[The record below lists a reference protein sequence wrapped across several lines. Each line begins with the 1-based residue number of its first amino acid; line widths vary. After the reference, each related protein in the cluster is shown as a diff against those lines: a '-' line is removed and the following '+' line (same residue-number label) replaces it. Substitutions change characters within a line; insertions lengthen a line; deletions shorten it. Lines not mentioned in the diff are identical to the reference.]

1 MTGAPWPRSRVSRTQ
16 KSPRYVCPPFPH
28 LHGPR
33 KRLPCRDADG
43 EQVRF
48 GQVKRKLG
56 ITTNTDTPTASRT
69 PVKKGTFAAD
79 TPTRVTKSSGRA
91 GSKGRARG
99 KDVKVEGE
107 DDDDETVVGMK
118 NEHLDAE
125 LEADVGSFLTE
136 EASFMDDEEPTDP
149 F

>member
-1 MTGAPWPRSRVSRTQ
+1 M
-16 KSPRYVCPPFPH
+16 
-28 LHGPR
+28 
-33 KRLPCRDADG
+33 
-43 EQVRF
+43 
-48 GQVKRKLG
+48 
-56 ITTNTDTPTASRT
+56 
-69 PVKKGTFAAD
+69 
-79 TPTRVTKSSGRA
+79 
-91 GSKGRARG
+91 
-99 KDVKVEGE
+99 EGE